1 MQHEAPCRRR
11 VSGIPEINPGV
22 ENVSPGLPLAGK
34 THARPLPRVR
44 ENTDMDFLA
53 DLEVRGLVQDSTDRD
68 ALRDR
73 INAGPVGVY
82 YGCDP
87 SADSLHVGN
96 LIGLL
101 VLRRFA
107 DAGHHAI
114 ALAGGATGM
123 IGDPGGKSKERN
135 LLDAETLA
143 HNTTRIAQQLETIS
157 RVPLVNNLGWTG
169 SLTLLDFLRDVGKH
183 ASVNQMIARESVKA
197 RLESDNGISF
207 TEFSYQLLQANDY
220 RHLFTHHGVEI
231 QIGGSDQ
238 WGNLLAGVDLIRKAD
253 GAHVHAFTWPLLLRS
268 DGKKFGKSE
277 DGAVWLAADRTSPYQ
292 FFQYWMNVTDADVE
306 RFLLQL
312 TLLPAEECQAVAA
325 AHAQAPNKREGQ
337 RRLARE
343 TTTIV
348 HGARATAA
356 AEEASAILFGES
368 PAGAS
373 AQALSFLAAEVPTSA
388 FVSGGTVAAMLAATP
403 LASSLSDARR
413 TIAQGAA
420 YVNGAQVPEDRPLS
434 DGDLLHN
441 RWVLLRRGKRTYHL
455 LDAAS
460 RLFSPERSRPTVHG
474 PSPRQSPPQRSG

>member
-1 MQHEAPCRRR
+1 
-11 VSGIPEINPGV
+11 
-22 ENVSPGLPLAGK
+22 
-34 THARPLPRVR
+34 
-44 ENTDMDFLA
+44 MDLLA
-53 DLEVRGLVQDSTDRD
+53 DLEARGLVQDSTDLD

-73 INAGPVGVY
+73 INAGPVGIY

-87 SADSLHVGN
+87 SADSLQVGN

-107 DAGHHAI
+107 DAGHGAV

-123 IGDPGGKSKERN
+123 IGDPGGRSKERN

-143 HNTTRIAQQLETIS
+143 QNTKRIADQLERIS
-157 RVPLVNNLGWTG
+157 RVQLVNNLGWTG

-197 RLESDNGISF
+197 RLESEHGISY

-220 RHLFTHHGVEI
+220 LHLFRNHSVEI

-238 WGNLLAGVDLIRKAD
+238 WGNLLAGVDLIRRAD
-253 GAHVHAFTWPLLLRS
+253 GQRAHAFTWPLLLRS

-292 FFQYWMNVTDADVE
+292 FFQYWMNVGDADVE

-312 TLLPAEECQAVAA
+312 TLLPLEECRAVAA

-343 TTTIV
+343 VTTIT
-348 HGARATAA
+348 HGAQATAA
-356 AEEASAILFGES
+356 AEEASAILFGGS

-373 AQALSFLAAEVPTSA
+373 AQALEFLAGEVPTTGFEPGEDLA
-388 FVSGGTVAAMLAATP
+388 HALAATP
-403 LASSLSDARR
+403 LASSVSDARR

-420 YVNGAQVPEDRPLS
+420 YVNGVLAGEDRPLS
-434 DGDLLHN
+434 ADDMLHN

-460 RLFSPERSRPTVHG
+460 R
-474 PSPRQSPPQRSG
+474 

>member
-1 MQHEAPCRRR
+1 
-11 VSGIPEINPGV
+11 
-22 ENVSPGLPLAGK
+22 
-34 THARPLPRVR
+34 
-44 ENTDMDFLA
+44 MDLLA
-53 DLEVRGLVQDSTDRD
+53 DLEARGLIQDSTDRD
-68 ALRDR
+68 ALRAR

-107 DAGHHAI
+107 DAGHHPV

-123 IGDPGGKSKERN
+123 IGDPGGRSKERN
-135 LLDAETLA
+135 LLDTATLA
-143 HNTTRIAQQLETIS
+143 HNTARIAAQLDAIS
-157 RVPLVNNLGWTG
+157 RVQLVNNLDWTE
-169 SLTLLDFLRDVGKH
+169 SVTLLDFLRDIGKF

-197 RLESDNGISF
+197 RLESENGISF

-220 RHLFTHHGVEI
+220 LHLSRKHDVEL

-253 GAHVHAFTWPLLLRS
+253 GRHVHAFTWPLILRS

-277 DGAVWLAADRTSPYQ
+277 EGAVWLAADKTSPYQ
-292 FFQYWMNVTDADVE
+292 FFQYWMNVADADIE

-312 TLLPAEECQAVAA
+312 TLLPVDEAKAIAA
-325 AHAQAPNKREGQ
+325 AHAQAPHKREGQ

-343 TTTIV
+343 TTTLV
-348 HGARATAA
+348 HGPEATAA
-356 AEEASAILFGES
+356 AEEASAILFGGS

-373 AQALSFLAAEVPTSA
+373 AQALEFLASEVPTSP
-388 FVSGGTVAAMLAATP
+388 FVPGITLAAALAATP

-413 TIAQGAA
+413 TIDQGAA
-420 YVNGAQVPEDRPLS
+420 SVNGDVIRADRPLTES
-434 DGDLLHN
+434 DLLYD
-441 RWVLLRRGKRTYHL
+441 RWLLLRKGKRNYHL
-455 LDAAS
+455 LDAA
-460 RLFSPERSRPTVHG
+460 TT
-474 PSPRQSPPQRSG
+474 

>member
-1 MQHEAPCRRR
+1 
-11 VSGIPEINPGV
+11 
-22 ENVSPGLPLAGK
+22 
-34 THARPLPRVR
+34 
-44 ENTDMDFLA
+44 MDLLA
-53 DLEVRGLVQDSTDRD
+53 DLEARGLVQDSTDRG
-68 ALRDR
+68 ALRAR
-73 INAGPVGVY
+73 IGEGPIGLY

-87 SADSLHVGN
+87 SADSLQVGN
-96 LIGLL
+96 LVGLL

-107 DAGHHAI
+107 DAGHNAI

-123 IGDPGGKSKERN
+123 IGDPGGRSRERN

-143 HNTTRIAQQLETIS
+143 HNTKRIAQQLERIS

-169 SLTLLDFLRDVGKH
+169 SLMLLDFLRDVGKH

-197 RLESDNGISF
+197 RLESDSGISF

-220 RHLFTHHGVEI
+220 LHLLRTHAVEL

-238 WGNLLAGVDLIRKAD
+238 WGNLLAGVDLIRRAD
-253 GAHVHAFTWPLLLRS
+253 GRHVHAFTWPLLLRS

-312 TLLPAEECQAVAA
+312 TLLPVEECAAVAA

-343 TTTIV
+343 VTTLV
-348 HGARATAA
+348 HGAAATAA
-356 AEEASAILFGES
+356 AQEASAVLFGGS

-373 AQALSFLAAEVPTSA
+373 AQALEFLASEVPASPFTP
-388 FVSGGTVAAMLAATP
+388 GTDLARALAATP

-420 YVNGAQVPEDRPLS
+420 WVNGEVVREDRPLS
-434 DGDLLHN
+434 PDDLLHD
-441 RWVLLRRGKRTYHL
+441 RWLVLRKGKRTYHL
-455 LDAAS
+455 LEAAS
-460 RLFSPERSRPTVHG
+460 R
-474 PSPRQSPPQRSG
+474 

>member
-1 MQHEAPCRRR
+1 
-11 VSGIPEINPGV
+11 
-22 ENVSPGLPLAGK
+22 
-34 THARPLPRVR
+34 
-44 ENTDMDFLA
+44 MDFLA
-53 DLEVRGLVQDSTDRD
+53 DLEARGLIQDSTDRD
-68 ALRDR
+68 ALRAR
-73 INAGPVGVY
+73 IQAGTVGVY

-87 SADSLHVGN
+87 SADSLQVGN

-107 DAGHHAI
+107 DAGHHAV

-123 IGDPGGKSKERN
+123 IGDPGGRSKERN

-143 HNTTRIAQQLETIS
+143 RNTKRIADQLERIS
-157 RVPLVNNLGWTG
+157 RVSLVNNLGWTG

-197 RLESDNGISF
+197 RLDSENGISF

-220 RHLFTHHGVEI
+220 LHLCRNHGVEL

-238 WGNLLAGVDLIRKAD
+238 WGNLLAGVDLIRRAD
-253 GAHVHAFTWPLLLRS
+253 GKHVHAFTWPLLLRS

-292 FFQYWMNVTDADVE
+292 FFQYWMNVADADID

-312 TLLPAEECQAVAA
+312 TLLSVEECHAIAA
-325 AHAQAPNKREGQ
+325 EHAEAPHRRSGQ

-343 TTTIV
+343 ITTIV
-348 HGARATAA
+348 HGAEAAAA
-356 AEEASAILFGES
+356 AEEASAILFGGS

-373 AQALSFLAAEVPTSA
+373 TQALEFLATEVPTSPFTA
-388 FVSGGTVAAMLAATP
+388 GVTLAAVLAATP

-413 TIAQGAA
+413 TISQGAA
-420 YVNGAQVPEDRPLS
+420 SVNGEAVREDRPLVEA
-434 DGDLLHN
+434 DLLYN
-441 RWVLLRRGKRTYHL
+441 RWALLRKGKRNYHL
-455 LDAAS
+455 LDAATS
-460 RLFSPERSRPTVHG
+460 
-474 PSPRQSPPQRSG
+474 

>member
-1 MQHEAPCRRR
+1 MWQH
-11 VSGIPEINPGV
+11 GG
-22 ENVSPGLPLAGK
+22 
-34 THARPLPRVR
+34 
-44 ENTDMDFLA
+44 MDFLA
-53 DLEVRGLVQDSTDRD
+53 DLEARGLVQDSTDRD
-68 ALRDR
+68 ALRAR
-73 INAGPVGVY
+73 IQAGPVGVY

-87 SADSLHVGN
+87 SADSLQVGN

-107 DAGHHAI
+107 DAGHHAV

-123 IGDPGGKSKERN
+123 IGDPGGRSKERN
-135 LLDAETLA
+135 LLDADTLA
-143 HNTTRIAQQLETIS
+143 HNTKRIADQLERIS
-157 RVPLVNNLGWTG
+157 RVSLVNNLGWTG

-220 RHLFTHHGVEI
+220 LYLSRNHGVEM

-238 WGNLLAGVDLIRKAD
+238 WGNLLAGVDLIRRAD
-253 GAHVHAFTWPLLLRS
+253 GKHVHAFTWPLLLRS

-292 FFQYWMNVTDADVE
+292 FFQYWMNVTDDDIE

-312 TLLPAEECQAVAA
+312 TLLSVEECHAIAA
-325 AHAQAPNKREGQ
+325 EHAQAPHRRSGQ

-343 TTTIV
+343 ITTIV
-348 HGARATAA
+348 HGAEAAAA
-356 AEEASAILFGES
+356 AEEASAILFGGS

-373 AQALSFLAAEVPTSA
+373 VQALEFLATEVPTSPFTA
-388 FVSGGTVAAMLAATP
+388 GVTLAATLAATP

-413 TIAQGAA
+413 TITQGAA
-420 YVNGAQVPEDRPLS
+420 SANGEVVREDRPLVES
-434 DGDLLHN
+434 DLLYN
-441 RWVLLRRGKRTYHL
+441 RWVLLRKGKRNYHL
-455 LDAAS
+455 LDAATS
-460 RLFSPERSRPTVHG
+460 
-474 PSPRQSPPQRSG
+474 